1 VRDVSTTAD
10 LQEAVDPE
18 ADSVT
23 AASSAAVAP
32 PSSSTVTP
40 VELLPQLSELAEVSR
55 SFETKPASS
64 VVQWAADR
72 FGSGLVLAASFQD
85 CVMIDVAVQAVPDV
99 EVVFLDT
106 QYHFAETLWYVE
118 QVRAKYDLN
127 LTVMRPKATLDDL
140 WHSDPDQCCRV
151 RKVEPLERALRGRA
165 AWMTGLRRDEATSR
179 TNTPIVSYDQSK
191 GLVKVNPLA
200 TWTDLDVAGYIKD
213 RNLPVHPLVERGYS
227 SIGCWP
233 CTRPVGDGED
243 ARSGRWAGLD
253 KTECGLHA

>member
-18 ADSVT
+18 AVPAT
-23 AASSAAVAP
+23 AASSAAVVP
-32 PSSSTVTP
+32 PSTSTVTP

-72 FGSGLVLAASFQD
+72 YGSGLVLAASFQD

-179 TNTPIVSYDQSK
+179 ANTPIVSYDQVK

-243 ARSGRWAGLD
+243 ARAGRWAGLD

>member
-18 ADSVT
+18 AVPAT
-23 AASSAAVAP
+23 AASSAAVVAP
-32 PSSSTVTP
+32 STSTVTP
-40 VELLPQLSELAEVSR
+40 VELLPQLSELAEASR

-72 FGSGLVLAASFQD
+72 YGSGLVLAASFQD

-179 TNTPIVSYDQSK
+179 ANTPIVSYDQVK

-243 ARSGRWAGLD
+243 ARAGRWAGLD